1 MVSPKL
7 SPKLETGLFNSIL
20 STSIKMSQNHFAF
33 PSQLG
38 AGCSDQTPEA
48 IFFSLCL
55 SYPHLIHQPVS
66 VVPPSESPRICS
78 LHPTPPLCPL
88 LLPGPYNSPPDLLL
102 MVVVSHIPSPQQP
115 ALHTHSEGS
124 CLYHIMSHPHSALY
138 PPWPLRHNQ
147 AVAGLTTGLTS
158 FPAIDF
164 PLAHPHSS
172 QLASCL
178 SSHIRTIPTLPNVC
192 TAPSPLSGLC
202 SNNTFSVRL
211 SLTSG
216 YHQSDPWLFS
226 VCLHVTFPPKHL

>member
-102 MVVVSHIPSPQQP
+102 MVVVSHIPSPP
-115 ALHTHSEGS
+115 TACSPYTFRRVL
-124 CLYHIMSHPHSALY
+124 LIPH
-138 PPWPLRHNQ
+138 H
-147 AVAGLTTGLTS
+147 VT
-158 FPAIDF
+158 
-164 PLAHPHSS
+164 
-172 QLASCL
+172 
-178 SSHIRTIPTLPNVC
+178 
-192 TAPSPLSGLC
+192 SPLC
-202 SNNTFSVRL
+202 SVPSMAPEAQPSCSRPNDRTDLISC
-211 SLTSG
+211 
-216 YHQSDPWLFS
+216 H
-226 VCLHVTFPPKHL
+226 